1 VLVREAV
8 FETVRSVAFVA
19 VHARHKWRIYQCLAI
34 RIRALLLVG
43 EDIGFR
49 GERGGAL
56 RSAVG
61 GCALLRPFAGF
72 GAFVGRFG
80 AVVQAEFA
88 ERLLVEGFGGFEW
101 LDWTG
106 NVPYPLQLSHLKG
119 KRSSWRQKGIWQCA
133 PIASTSPV
141 DILLNDSSVG
151 LGVLL
156 PDAML
161 SDGVWVLI

>member
-8 FETVRSVAFVA
+8 FEAIRPVAFVA
-19 VHARHKWRIYQCLAI
+19 VHARHERRINQRLTI

-61 GCALLRPFAGF
+61 GCALLRPLAGF

-80 AVVQAEFA
+80 AVVEAEFA
-88 ERLLVEGFGGFEW
+88 GRLLVRGFGGFEW
-101 LDWTG
+101 LDWTE

-156 PDAML
+156 PEAMV
-161 SDGVWVLI
+161 GGGAGVLI

>member
-8 FETVRSVAFVA
+8 LEAIRSVAFVA
-19 VHARHKWRIYQCLAI
+19 VHARHERRIDQRLAI

-49 GERGGAL
+49 GEGGVAL

-88 ERLLVEGFGGFEW
+88 ERLLVRF
-101 LDWTG
+101 
-106 NVPYPLQLSHLKG
+106 V
-119 KRSSWRQKGIWQCA
+119 
-133 PIASTSPV
+133 
-141 DILLNDSSVG
+141 
-151 LGVLL
+151 
-156 PDAML
+156 
-161 SDGVWVLI
+161 